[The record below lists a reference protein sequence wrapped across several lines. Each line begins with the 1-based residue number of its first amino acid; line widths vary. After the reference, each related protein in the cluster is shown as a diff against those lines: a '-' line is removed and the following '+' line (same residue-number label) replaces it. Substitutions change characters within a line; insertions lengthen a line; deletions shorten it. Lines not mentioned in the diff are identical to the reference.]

1 MTLGGERISLAEHAG
16 FCAGVERA
24 VRIAR
29 ETGEEAMLNGCAGVV
44 TLGALVHNPAVVADL
59 LHYGVQQVDSV
70 DEVRGR
76 VAVIPS
82 HGLSPAA
89 VQEAREKGLS
99 LVDATCPHV
108 LRVQREVA
116 KAHEN
121 GHFVVLVGDR
131 LHPEARAVVPFAS
144 GGIAVVS
151 GCKEAA
157 VVELPEAPVTVV
169 AQTTQILPVVEAVV
183 DVIAARGRQVR
194 LVNTICPATSL
205 RQEAARRLARSVDLM
220 VVIGGRTSAN
230 TMRLAEVCS
239 DTGVRV
245 LKIQSADEL
254 DLHAVHTA
262 GRIGVTAGA
271 STPSWVIEEVMDA
284 MNEIIEGNPEEV
296 RQSEQQAEQADQVEQ
311 VEQAKQADQVEQ
323 AEQVEVEAVPEA
335 EAKPEG
341 EPPETAPVESEPEE
355 TQVEAEAGGI
365 PQAVSAPEAEAEVV
379 PEPEAETRPQDE
391 AAQVDTAPTE
401 PAEEEK
407 TAAPTEPE
415 AKPEPAAPARTAPP
429 APETVTARV
438 EEIYDDRVIVQLETG
453 ETATIVLK
461 SLSADAISHPSEVV
475 APGEEIQV
483 VLEKHSRGSDTLFAS
498 KRQADRL
505 LLWNRLEN
513 AKETGEVIE
522 GKVTEAVKGGLVV
535 DIGVRGFVPASQ
547 VGRRFVEDL
556 SVYVGQELKMKV
568 REVERLRSN
577 VVLSQRDYL
586 EEQEKLAREHAFQT
600 LERGQ
605 VITGSVTRL
614 AVFGAFVDIG
624 DGVEGLLHISDI
636 SWARIKHPGE
646 VLSENQEVQVLVLN
660 VDRERER
667 ISLGYK
673 QLQPDP
679 WENVGKRFPV
689 GSIVTGTVTKLVEF
703 GAFVSLEEGIE
714 GLVHISQ
721 LADRRIARPDEV
733 VAVGQTV
740 TVKVIG
746 LREQEHRI
754 SLSIRQ
760 AIEEG
765 ERNEYRKYMKD
776 NREDNGVTIGDRV
789 AYDPSKLKGADTDGE

>member
-1 MTLGGERISLAEHAG
+1 MTVGGVRISLAEHAG

-29 ETGEEAMLNGCAGVV
+29 ETGEKAIQTGSAGVV
-44 TLGALVHNPAVVADL
+44 TLGPLVHNPAVVASL
-59 LHYGVQQVDSV
+59 LRSGVQQVGSV
-70 DEVRGR
+70 DEARGR
-76 VAVIPS
+76 IAIIPS

-89 VQEAREKGLS
+89 RQDAREKGLS

-108 LRVQREVA
+108 LRVQQEVA
-116 KAHEN
+116 NAHKD
-121 GHFVVLVGDR
+121 GQFVVLVGDR
-131 LHPEARAVVPFAS
+131 LHPEVRAVVPFAD
-144 GGIAVVS
+144 GRIAVVS
-151 GCKEAA
+151 GGGEATSI
-157 VVELPEAPVTVV
+157 ELPEAPITVV
-169 AQTTQILPVVEAVV
+169 AQTTQTLSTVEAVV
-183 DVIAARGRQVR
+183 AAIAARGKQVR

-205 RQEAARRLARSVDLM
+205 RQEAARRLAREVDLM
-220 VVIGGRTSAN
+220 VVIGGQTSAN

-245 LKIQSADEL
+245 LKIESADEL
-254 DLHAVHTA
+254 DAHAVRVPGT
-262 GRIGVTAGA
+262 IGVTAGA

-284 MNEIIEGNPEEV
+284 MNEIIEGNPEDV
-296 RQSEQQAEQADQVEQ
+296 RQSEQQAEQAEKVEAAAGESSGPETTATESAPPESL
-311 VEQAKQADQVEQ
+311 VE
-323 AEQVEVEAVPEA
+323 AEAVTEAVPETMT
-335 EAKPEG
+335 EAA
-341 EPPETAPVESEPEE
+341 APAESEAE
-355 TQVEAEAGGI
+355 TTAAESAPAESLVEDEAVDETMSEAAAPAESEAETKPAAATRVG
-365 PQAVSAPEAEAEVV
+365 P
-379 PEPEAETRPQDE
+379 PEPETL
-391 AAQVDTAPTE
+391 
-401 PAEEEK
+401 K
-407 TAAPTEPE
+407 
-415 AKPEPAAPARTAPP
+415 
-429 APETVTARV
+429 ARV

-461 SLSADAISHPSEVV
+461 SLTADVIAHPSEVV

-513 AKETGEVIE
+513 AKETGEIIE

-586 EEQEKLAREHAFQT
+586 EDQEKLARERAFET

-605 VITGSVTRL
+605 VITGAVTRL

-624 DGVEGLLHISDI
+624 GGVEGLLHISDI
-636 SWARIKHPGE
+636 AWSRIKHPGE
-646 VLSENQEVQVLVLN
+646 VLSENQQVQVLVLN
-660 VDRERER
+660 VDRERQR

-679 WENVGKRFPV
+679 WENVSKRFAV
-689 GSIVTGTVTKLVEF
+689 GSVVTGTVTKLVEF
-703 GAFVSLEEGIE
+703 GAFVSLDEGIE

-740 TVKVIG
+740 TIKVIG

-776 NREDNGVTIGDRV
+776 NRADDGVTIGDRL
-789 AYDPSKLKGADTDGE
+789 AYDPSKFKGGAETDDE

>member
-1 MTLGGERISLAEHAG
+1 MSVRTPRIRLAEHAG

-29 ETGEEAMLNGCAGVV
+29 ETGRSAMRAGSPGVV
-44 TLGALVHNPAVVADL
+44 TLGPLVHNPAVVADL
-59 LHYGVQQVDSV
+59 AHCGVQQVNSV
-70 DEVRGR
+70 DEASGH

-82 HGLSPAA
+82 HGLSPAI
-89 VQEAREKGLS
+89 VQDAREKGLS

-108 LRVQREVA
+108 TRVQREVA
-116 KAHEN
+116 NAHRG
-121 GHFVVLVGDR
+121 GHFVVLVGDQ
-131 LHPEARAVVPFAS
+131 LHPEVRAVIPFAV

-151 GCKEAA
+151 EACEA
-157 VVELPEAPVTVV
+157 TAIELPQAPITVV
-169 AQTTQILPVVEAVV
+169 AQTTQTASTVEAVV
-183 DVIAARGRQVR
+183 DALAARGKQVR

-205 RQEAARRLARSVDLM
+205 RQEAARVLAREVDLM

-245 LKIQSADEL
+245 LKIEKADEL
-254 DLHAVHTA
+254 DIEAVRASGT
-262 GRIGVTAGA
+262 IGVTAGA

-284 MNEIIEGNPEEV
+284 MNEIIEGNPDEI
-296 RQSEQQAEQADQVEQ
+296 RRSEQETEQAEPVDQIEQAEQADT
-311 VEQAKQADQVEQ
+311 Q
-323 AEQVEVEAVPEA
+323 AEA
-335 EAKPEG
+335 
-341 EPPETAPVESEPEE
+341 
-355 TQVEAEAGGI
+355 
-365 PQAVSAPEAEAEVV
+365 
-379 PEPEAETRPQDE
+379 
-391 AAQVDTAPTE
+391 
-401 PAEEEK
+401 
-407 TAAPTEPE
+407 
-415 AKPEPAAPARTAPP
+415 EPAAPIAAPSEPKEDPKP
-429 APETVTARV
+429 AAPTRVGPAEPEVLKARV
-438 EEIYDDRVIVQLETG
+438 EEIYDDRVIVQIETG
-453 ETATIVLK
+453 EMATIVTK
-461 SLSADAISHPSEVV
+461 SLTADAIANPSEVV
-475 APGEEIQV
+475 ALGEEIYV

-505 LLWNRLEN
+505 LLWKRLEQ
-513 AKETGEVIE
+513 AKETGETVL

-556 SVYVGQELKMKV
+556 STYVGEELKLKV

-577 VVLSQRDYL
+577 VVLSQRDFL
-586 EEQEKLAREHAFQT
+586 EEQEKLAREHMFET

-605 VITGSVTRL
+605 VILGTVTRL

-636 SWARIKHPGE
+636 SWSRIKHPGE
-646 VLSENQEVQVLVLN
+646 VLAENQQVEVIILN
-660 VDRERER
+660 VDRERQR

-679 WENVGKRFPV
+679 WENVSKTFPV
-689 GSIVTGTVTKLVEF
+689 GSVVSGTVTKLVEF
-703 GAFVSLEEGIE
+703 GAFVSLAEGIE

-721 LADRRIARPDEV
+721 LADRRVARPDEV
-733 VAVGQTV
+733 VSVGDTV

-760 AIEEG
+760 ALEEG

-776 NREDNGVTIGDRV
+776 NRADDGVTIGDRI
-789 AYDPSKLKGADTDGE
+789 AYDPSKFKGGAEEHDE

>member
-1 MTLGGERISLAEHAG
+1 MTVRTPRIKLAEHAG

-24 VRIAR
+24 VRIAQ
-29 ETGEEAMLNGCAGVV
+29 ETGRSAARAGSDGVV
-44 TLGALVHNPAVVADL
+44 TLGPLVHNPAVVASL
-59 LHYGVQQVDSV
+59 AGCGVQQVSSV
-70 DEVRGR
+70 DEAQGR

-82 HGLSPAA
+82 HGLSPA
-89 VQEAREKGLS
+89 VLQDAREKGLS

-116 KAHEN
+116 NAHR
-121 GHFVVLVGDR
+121 GGRFVVLVGDE
-131 LHPEARAVVPFAS
+131 LHPEVRAVVPFAD
-144 GGIAVVS
+144 GGITVVS
-151 GCKEAA
+151 GAREAA
-157 VVELPEAPVTVV
+157 AVELPEAPITVV
-169 AQTTQILPVVEAVV
+169 AQTTQTASTVEAVV
-183 DVIAARGRQVR
+183 AAIAARGKQVR

-205 RQEAARRLARSVDLM
+205 RQEAARALAREVDLM

-245 LKIQSADEL
+245 LKIENADEL
-254 DLHAVHTA
+254 DAEAVRASGT
-262 GRIGVTAGA
+262 IGITAGA

-284 MNEIIEGNPEEV
+284 MNEIIEETPDEIRRPEQET
-296 RQSEQQAEQADQVEQ
+296 EQ
-311 VEQAKQADQVEQ
+311 VDLVEQ
-323 AEQVEVEAVPEA
+323 AEQVEPVEQAEQAESVEQADTQPEA
-335 EAKPEG
+335 EAAG
-341 EPPETAPVESEPEE
+341 SSEPVAESAE
-355 TQVEAEAGGI
+355 DVEA
-365 PQAVSAPEAEAEVV
+365 
-379 PEPEAETRPQDE
+379 
-391 AAQVDTAPTE
+391 AAE
-401 PAEEEK
+401 PAPSEPKEDPK
-407 TAAPTEPE
+407 PAAPTRVGPAEPE
-415 AKPEPAAPARTAPP
+415 VLK
-429 APETVTARV
+429 ARV
-438 EEIYDDRVIVQLETG
+438 EEIYDDRVIVQIETG
-453 ETATIVLK
+453 EMATIVTK
-461 SLSADAISHPSEVV
+461 SLTADAIANPSEVV
-475 APGEEIQV
+475 ALGEEIYV

-505 LLWNRLEN
+505 LLWKRLEQ
-513 AKETGEVIE
+513 AKETGETVL

-556 SVYVGQELKMKV
+556 STYVGEELKLKV

-577 VVLSQRDYL
+577 VVLSQRDFL
-586 EEQEKLAREHAFQT
+586 EEQEKLAREHMFET

-605 VITGSVTRL
+605 VILGTVTRL

-636 SWARIKHPGE
+636 SWSRIKHPGE
-646 VLSENQEVQVLVLN
+646 VLAENQQVEVIILN
-660 VDRERER
+660 VDRERQR

-679 WENVGKRFPV
+679 WENVSKTFPV
-689 GSIVTGTVTKLVEF
+689 GSVVSGTVTKLVEF
-703 GAFVSLEEGIE
+703 GAFVSLAEGIE

-721 LADRRIARPDEV
+721 LADRRVARPDEV
-733 VAVGQTV
+733 VSVGDTV

-760 AIEEG
+760 ALEEG

-776 NREDNGVTIGDRV
+776 NRADDGVTIGDRI
-789 AYDPSKLKGADTDGE
+789 AYDPSKFKGGAEEHDE